1 MPISRY
7 GVLRGAVVDT
17 YRERQFERPH
27 YQLHVRAG
35 STDYRVAV
43 NVQYQSPPSELL
55 YLVDDDFRHP
65 MIGMLP
71 SLKAGF
77 SRVQPRRG
85 GLAID
90 YVRGRLLRRRD
101 MRPLPANVPGPDN
114 DLSDLLTAYAAAAIA
129 DPQAE
134 LFAFGEPW
142 GPEHHRP
149 DRIFGFSPGNGM
161 HNIHMNQGNIAAY
174 REDDGTWQDGGLI
187 FHFPAQERWIAVFLA
202 FRSQSWHTH
211 DRTGHARRLTSGEA
225 GIG

>member
-1 MPISRY
+1 
-7 GVLRGAVVDT
+7 
-17 YRERQFERPH
+17 
-27 YQLHVRAG
+27 
-35 STDYRVAV
+35 
-43 NVQYQSPPSELL
+43 
-55 YLVDDDFRHP
+55 